1 MNNQKQGASNQKNQ
15 INPKSFS
22 VELIPVLN
30 KLRSIK
36 SLESDNLLVSDSR
49 GNTRVRSRALTSL
62 NAASSLN
69 VQTTQLTLMNR
80 SAVIPAW
87 RRGRKGVDFFE
98 SNTFA
103 TCLNRHGVASVDL
116 FDILPSNQV
125 MGEGIYNLN
134 SFIKENNLRMNKN
147 LVADRTNQS
156 SPDTGND
163 QSKVKSI
170 INDLQIEHRGHDPK
184 SHACENVTTFRA
196 KNLRIIH
203 QSIFSCRSEKQVA

>member
-1 MNNQKQGASNQKNQ
+1 MNNQKQGAGNQKNQ

-30 KLRSIK
+30 KLRFIE

-69 VQTTQLTLMNR
+69 VQTPQLTLMNR

-87 RRGRKGVDFFE
+87 GRGCKGVDFFD

-116 FDILPSNQV
+116 FDILPTNQV
-125 MGEGIYNLN
+125 MGEGIYDFN

>member
-1 MNNQKQGASNQKNQ
+1 MNNQKQGAGNQKNQ

-30 KLRSIK
+30 KLRFIK

-69 VQTTQLTLMNR
+69 VQTPQLTLMNR

-87 RRGRKGVDFFE
+87 GRGCKGVDFFD

-116 FDILPSNQV
+116 FDILPTNQV
-125 MGEGIYNLN
+125 MGEGIYDFN

>member
-1 MNNQKQGASNQKNQ
+1 MNNQKQGAGNQKNQ

-30 KLRSIK
+30 KLRFIK

-49 GNTRVRSRALTSL
+49 GNTRVRSRALTRL

-87 RRGRKGVDFFE
+87 GRGCKGVDFFD

-116 FDILPSNQV
+116 FDILPTNQV
-125 MGEGIYNLN
+125 MGEGIYDFN

-156 SPDTGND
+156 SPDTCND

-203 QSIFSCRSEKQVA
+203 QSIFSCSSEKQVA

>member
-1 MNNQKQGASNQKNQ
+1 M
-15 INPKSFS
+15 
-22 VELIPVLN
+22 
-30 KLRSIK
+30 
-36 SLESDNLLVSDSR
+36 
-49 GNTRVRSRALTSL
+49 RSRALTSL

-69 VQTTQLTLMNR
+69 VQTPQLTLMNR

-87 RRGRKGVDFFE
+87 GRGCKGVDFFD

-116 FDILPSNQV
+116 FDILPTNQV
-125 MGEGIYNLN
+125 MGEGIYDFN

>member
-1 MNNQKQGASNQKNQ
+1 MNNQKQGACNKKNQ
-15 INPKSFS
+15 IKPKSFS
-22 VELIPVLN
+22 VELIPILN

-36 SLESDNLLVSDSR
+36 SLESDNLLVGDSR

-87 RRGRKGVDFFE
+87 GRGRKSVDFFD

-103 TCLNRHGVASVDL
+103 SCLNRHGVASVDL

-125 MGEGIYNLN
+125 MGEGIYDFN

-147 LVADRTNQS
+147 LVADQTNQS
-156 SPDTGND
+156 PPDTGNN
-163 QSKVKSI
+163 QPKVKSI
-170 INDLQIEHRGHDPK
+170 INNLQIEHRCYDPK
-184 SHACENVTTFRA
+184 NHPSKNVATFRA

-203 QSIFSCRSEKQVA
+203 QSIFSRTSEKQVA

>member
-1 MNNQKQGASNQKNQ
+1 MNNQKQGAGDQKNQ

-22 VELIPVLN
+22 VELIPALN

-49 GNTRVRSRALTSL
+49 GNTRVRSRALTRL

-69 VQTTQLTLMNR
+69 VQATQLTSMNR

-87 RRGRKGVDFFE
+87 GRSSKGVDFFE

-103 TCLNRHGVASVDL
+103 TCLNRHCVASVDL
-116 FDILPSNQV
+116 FNILPTNQV
-125 MGEGIYNLN
+125 VGKGIYNLN
-134 SFIKENNLRMNKN
+134 SFIKENNLRMNKD

-196 KNLRIIH
+196 KNLRITH

>member
-30 KLRSIK
+30 KLRFIE

-69 VQTTQLTLMNR
+69 VQTPQLTLMNR

-87 RRGRKGVDFFE
+87 GRGCKGVDFFE

-116 FDILPSNQV
+116 FDILPTNQV
-125 MGEGIYNLN
+125 MGEGIYDFN